1 MFLVQYVAG
10 LAYLGFQLWSS
21 DIVVLDSGEFMAAL
35 IVTATANSILL
46 VEGIP
51 MVAERFL
58 KRQREEGRK
67 EGREEGR
74 VEGRT
79 EGRVEG
85 RTEGRTEGR
94 SSQQKK
100 WEDWNRRRMQ
110 AESRQEPFN
119 EAPPSLSTE
128 DQ

>member
-21 DIVVLDSGEFMAAL
+21 NVVVLDSGEFMAAL

-58 KRQREEGRK
+58 KRQREEGR
-67 EGREEGR
+67 
-74 VEGRT
+74 
-79 EGRVEG
+79 
-85 RTEGRTEGR
+85 TEGR

-119 EAPPSLSTE
+119 EAPPSLTGE
-128 DQ
+128 D

>member
-1 MFLVQYVAG
+1 MFLVQYVVG
-10 LAYLGFQLWSS
+10 WAYLGFQLWSS
-21 DIVVLDSGEFMAAL
+21 NVEVLDSGEFMAAL

-58 KRQREEGRK
+58 KRQREEGR
-67 EGREEGR
+67 E
-74 VEGRT
+74 EGRT

-85 RTEGRTEGR
+85 RAEGRTEGR

-100 WEDWNRRRMQ
+100 WEDWNRRRMR

-119 EAPPSLSTE
+119 EDPPSLATD

>member
-1 MFLVQYVAG
+1 MIPVSNGREGTFLIVFLVQYVVG
-10 LAYLGFQLWSS
+10 WAYFGFQLWSS
-21 DIVVLDSGEFMAAL
+21 NVEVLDSGEFMAAL

-58 KRQREEGRK
+58 KRQREEGR
-67 EGREEGR
+67 
-74 VEGRT
+74 T
-79 EGRVEG
+79 EGRA
-85 RTEGRTEGR
+85 EGRTEGR

-100 WEDWNRRRMQ
+100 WEDWNRRRMR

-119 EAPPSLSTE
+119 EDPPSLATD